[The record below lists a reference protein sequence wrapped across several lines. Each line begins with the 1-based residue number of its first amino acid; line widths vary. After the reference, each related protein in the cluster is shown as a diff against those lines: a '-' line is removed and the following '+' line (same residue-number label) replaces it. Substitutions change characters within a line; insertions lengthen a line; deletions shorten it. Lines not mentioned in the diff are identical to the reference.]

1 MGTLQTFF
9 AHENVRNIVL
19 CMPVKLLIY
28 TVAWAHDAK
37 ITRKQICILRMQHPQ
52 YVPSK

>member
-28 TVAWAHDAK
+28 TVAWAHDANAQTNLYFK
-37 ITRKQICILRMQHPQ
+37 NAASPICP
-52 YVPSK
+52 K